1 MRRALGLQMNLRTML
16 RSGLLTAAVVC
27 CVASVGAVEIFP
39 VAELRPG
46 QQATVWTVF
55 EGYDADSFLGQCWKL
70 AEGFRGM
77 NVAHSI
83 FAEDGGYLVYTFGDF
98 SIGELVKVR
107 DGRISEIYVT
117 YNSTY

>member
-1 MRRALGLQMNLRTML
+1 MPTTREIILRYYDGWVESDRECV
-16 RSGLLTAAVVC
+16 RSLLADDLHFK
-27 CVASVGAVEIFP
+27 SPDDEFD
-39 VAELRPG
+39 
-46 QQATVWTVF
+46 
-55 EGYDADSFLGQCWKL
+55 DADSFLAQCWKL
-70 AEGFRGM
+70 ADGFREM

-107 DGRISEIYVT
+107 DGRITEIYVT